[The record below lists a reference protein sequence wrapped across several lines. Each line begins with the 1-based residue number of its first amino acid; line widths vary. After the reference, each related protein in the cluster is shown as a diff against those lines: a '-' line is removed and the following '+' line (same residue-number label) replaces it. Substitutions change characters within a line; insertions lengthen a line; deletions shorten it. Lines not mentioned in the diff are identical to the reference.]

1 MSTLVLCTC
10 TSELNLLLKN
20 TRISNDGIF
29 AVYGLNRENLNIG
42 PTCILIDEMH
52 QIASLPFEVQQ
63 IVFVGSPNVDQFR
76 EAIFQTLN
84 HSVSS
89 IYVFHENKLTPIF
102 DHYSDRKI
110 ARKKT
115 FLIYP
120 GKLLPIRNG
129 SAMRCFD
136 IAVSLSTKT
145 DLTIFIPAGV
155 KIPKKYRTL
164 LYAMGI
170 TFQSYRT
177 NLKARIKNKIQT
189 FLLKFIRRRDDYI
202 PTYIRLLACK
212 MSDMD
217 VRSINAMDPDVLIC
231 SYIWTYDDRFQV
243 KKLFVDTHDVM
254 QDRAAS
260 ILTNSVIDR
269 WLLKKEKE
277 TEDAILKKS
286 NTFLAISKKD
296 FSRFRE
302 LSRDCKLKYLP
313 PSFKW
318 ISPIAKSGNSNLR
331 IGFFG
336 GRMQA
341 NVEALNVSI
350 QQLKETGFFLAGG
363 TFVVAGDVAKFVA
376 SNEPNIVKLGYVKNP
391 EVFYKFVDAVFA
403 PITVKGGLNF
413 KIFEAR
419 AAQRPVITNRLGAEE
434 FKFHSSSKDLY
445 ISDTSSELKSSIE
458 TIFSIRLNP
467 K

>member
-102 DHYSDRKI
+102 DHYSNRKI

-145 DLTIFIPAGV
+145 DLTIFIVRYGYHF
-155 KIPKKYRTL
+155 PKLPYKSESKNKKQNTNISLKVYSPKRR
-164 LYAMGI
+164 LY
-170 TFQSYRT
+170 T
-177 NLKARIKNKIQT
+177 NLYSSLSVQ
-189 FLLKFIRRRDDYI
+189 
-202 PTYIRLLACK
+202 
-212 MSDMD
+212 D
-217 VRSINAMDPDVLIC
+217 VRYGC
-231 SYIWTYDDRFQV
+231 S
-243 KKLFVDTHDVM
+243 
-254 QDRAAS
+254 
-260 ILTNSVIDR
+260 
-269 WLLKKEKE
+269 
-277 TEDAILKKS
+277 
-286 NTFLAISKKD
+286 
-296 FSRFRE
+296 
-302 LSRDCKLKYLP
+302 
-313 PSFKW
+313 
-318 ISPIAKSGNSNLR
+318 
-331 IGFFG
+331 
-336 GRMQA
+336 
-341 NVEALNVSI
+341 
-350 QQLKETGFFLAGG
+350 
-363 TFVVAGDVAKFVA
+363 
-376 SNEPNIVKLGYVKNP
+376 
-391 EVFYKFVDAVFA
+391 FYKRY
-403 PITVKGGLNF
+403 G
-413 KIFEAR
+413 
-419 AAQRPVITNRLGAEE
+419 
-434 FKFHSSSKDLY
+434 S
-445 ISDTSSELKSSIE
+445 
-458 TIFSIRLNP
+458 
-467 K
+467 